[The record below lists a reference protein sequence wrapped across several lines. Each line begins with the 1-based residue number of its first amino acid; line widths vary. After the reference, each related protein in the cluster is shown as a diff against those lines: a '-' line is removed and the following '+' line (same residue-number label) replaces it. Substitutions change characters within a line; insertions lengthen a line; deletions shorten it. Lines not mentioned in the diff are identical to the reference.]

1 MHQDN
6 LSSKLFFF
14 FDMSA
19 REVYNMSN
27 QVSYNV
33 KVLELNMYDMHE
45 CWVIRLSL
53 LQWPNCLRNY
63 ILGHCHSTESGNLM
77 HKVGNK
83 GLQ

>member
-1 MHQDN
+1 
-6 LSSKLFFF
+6 
-14 FDMSA
+14 MSA

-53 LQWPNCLRNY
+53 LQQPNCLRNFY
-63 ILGHCHSTESGNLM
+63 IQGHCHSTESGNLM

-83 GLQ
+83 GSQ